1 MRLIFWVLLSVA
13 FGAAANAA
21 EPTCSAYQQKVAPN
35 SPQCFETAT
44 DLQNTDIVYGVQ
56 GTGPSRSNQS
66 VKIPI
71 SQLKDVA
78 AGAAPVQSVA
88 GREGD
93 VTLSTTDISGLGTI
107 ATQSAASVAITGGTI
122 SGADTSAAVATATGG
137 TTARTHAARAADRIN
152 VKDYGALLD
161 GSTDDSAAWNAAITR
176 ANTLSAAGVRVCIYM
191 PAGISRIV
199 TAPPQFS
206 GAGCLLGDG
215 QPSQL

>member
-21 EPTCSAYQQKVAPN
+21 GPTCSAYQQKVAPN
-35 SPQCFETAT
+35 SPQCFEAAT
-44 DLQNTDIVYGVQ
+44 DLQDTDIVYGVQ

-88 GREGD
+88 GRDGD

-122 SGADTSAAVATATGG
+122 TGAAVSGAVVTATGS
-137 TTARTHAARAADRIN
+137 TTARTLADRFADTVN
-152 VKDYGALLD
+152 LKDCGAVGD
-161 GSTDDSAAWNAAITR
+161 NSTDDSAALAACVGIV
-176 ANTLSAAGVRVCIYM
+176 NTKLAAGVPAVLTHHQTRV
-191 PAGISRIV
+191 
-199 TAPPQFS
+199 
-206 GAGCLLGDG
+206 
-215 QPSQL
+215 